1 MTQQVG
7 QEATL
12 PFVIRGQYIKDLS
25 FENPNPLKYLVE
37 ESDKEPSI
45 TVDIQATSNA
55 IAEKIFEVVLHVR
68 VDAKR
73 NDEQMFLGELTY
85 AGLVSIGELP
95 DEFVKPLL
103 LIHCP
108 NLLFPFARNIL
119 SDAVRDGGFPPL
131 MLAPVDFAY
140 LYQQQHGEAQEAPQ
154 QATA

>member
-1 MTQQVG
+1 MNEPVG
-7 QEATL
+7 QEAAL
-12 PFVIRGQYIKDLS
+12 PFLMRGQYTKDLS
-25 FENPNPLKYLVE
+25 FENPNPLKHLVE
-37 ESDKEPSI
+37 TADKEPDIS
-45 TVDIQATSNA
+45 VDIQVTSD
-55 IAEKIFEVVLHVR
+55 IVGDKIFEVVLHLR

-73 NDEQMFLGELTY
+73 NNEQMFLAELTY
-85 AGLVSIGELP
+85 AGLVSVGELP
-95 DEFVKPLL
+95 DELLKPLL

-140 LYQQQHGEAQEAPQ
+140 LYQQQHGEAQEPQ

>member
-1 MTQQVG
+1 MNQPVG

-12 PFVIRGQYIKDLS
+12 PFAIRGQYIKDLS
-25 FENPNPLKYLVE
+25 FENPNPLKHLVE
-37 ESDKEPSI
+37 NTDKEPDI
-45 TVDIQATSNA
+45 TVDIQVTSDVVGD
-55 IAEKIFEVVLHVR
+55 KLFEVTLHIH

-73 NDEQMFLGELTY
+73 DDDQMFLTELTY
-85 AGLVSIGELP
+85 AGLVTIVELP

-140 LYQQQHGEAQEAPQ
+140 LYQQQHGEAQEAQ

>member
-1 MTQQVG
+1 MNQPVG

-12 PFVIRGQYIKDLS
+12 PFAIRGQYIRDLS
-25 FENPNPLKYLVE
+25 FENPNPLKHLVE
-37 ESDKEPSI
+37 NMDKEPDI
-45 TVDIQATSNA
+45 TVDIQVTSDVVGD
-55 IAEKIFEVVLHVR
+55 KLFEVVLHIH

-73 NDEQMFLGELTY
+73 DDDQMFLTELTY
-85 AGLVSIGELP
+85 AGLVTIGELP

-140 LYQQQHGEAQEAPQ
+140 LYQQQHGEAQAPQ